1 VPTLTATLDQHLAKL
16 RACWARQKAF
26 PPLAELAEVLGMA
39 STNGVFK
46 TLNRLVDA
54 GLLERV
60 GSRYAPTQAFFALPL
75 IGHVRA
81 GVPQPVEPEPAAE
94 AISVQD
100 FLIDRPD
107 QTVYCRVRGDSM
119 RDAGLLDGDFVVVD
133 RAAQPKPGDIVVA
146 VVDEEVT
153 VKRLRAGGSSG
164 WLLEPAN
171 IEFQAIRPSASL
183 EMLGVVVG
191 SFRRFRR

>member
-1 VPTLTATLDQHLAKL
+1 VPSLTATLDQHLAKL

-26 PPLAELAEVLGMA
+26 PPLAELTQVLGMS

-46 TLNRLVDA
+46 TLNRLVDR
-54 GLLERV
+54 GFLERV
-60 GSRYAPTQAFFALPL
+60 GSRYAPTPAFFAVPV
-75 IGHVRA
+75 IGTVRA
-81 GVPQPVEPEPAAE
+81 GVPQPVEQSAPVE
-94 AISVQD
+94 ALSVQD
-100 FLIDRPD
+100 FLIDRPE
-107 QTVYCRVRGDSM
+107 QTVYCKVKGDSM

-191 SFRRFRR
+191 SFRRVRR